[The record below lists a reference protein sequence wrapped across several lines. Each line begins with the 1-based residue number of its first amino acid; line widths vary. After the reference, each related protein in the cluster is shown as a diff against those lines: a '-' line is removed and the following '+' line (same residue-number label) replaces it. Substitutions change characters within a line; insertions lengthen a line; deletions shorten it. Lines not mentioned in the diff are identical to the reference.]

1 MLNWRVAVENR
12 IEVRKLLL
20 AAEKVRQHGEQK
32 SGRYFYSGLTL
43 EMSFDG
49 YTFVLSTPKAS
60 ISVFFHNKF
69 QANYRNNIE
78 LEELYDLACKIA
90 KTDAA

>member
-1 MLNWRVAVENR
+1 
-12 IEVRKLLL
+12 
-20 AAEKVRQHGEQK
+20 
-32 SGRYFYSGLTL
+32 
-43 EMSFDG
+43 MSFDG